1 MSTLRSAVEELQ
13 SDDLG
18 AVDDDAL
25 ETDLGEVL
33 RAADLLHGEALR
45 RIAEVER
52 RGTFVRDGHL
62 SVSSWLAQ
70 RFRMAFSVAANN
82 VRAASALRSMPA
94 TRRAL
99 ASGKI
104 GAAALTALVR
114 AREVHPDDFDG
125 AEPLLVEAAGR
136 LGVGD
141 LRRAIVH
148 WRDVI
153 DRQQIERDEL
163 ARFDRRR
170 LHVSSTFE
178 GIGRVDGD
186 LDPETT
192 EVLITALRSV
202 MDAEVRANQDRRT
215 PAQRRVDAL
224 GEICRQWLCFGDRP
238 TVAGERPHVTV
249 TVDLDVLEGRSGGI
263 AELEHSGPVAG
274 ETARRI
280 ACDASIT
287 RVITRGPSEP
297 LDVGRRTSV
306 VSPALRR
313 ALAVRDGGCAF
324 PGCDRPYAWC
334 DAHHVRHWARGGETA
349 LSNLVL
355 LCRPHHRSMH
365 ARGFGVAMSD
375 GRPTFTR
382 RDGMPLEDRA
392 PPSG

>member
-82 VRAASALRSMPA
+82 VRAARALRSMPA

-141 LRRAIVH
+141 LRRAIV
-148 WRDVI
+148 
-153 DRQQIERDEL
+153 
-163 ARFDRRR
+163 
-170 LHVSSTFE
+170 
-178 GIGRVDGD
+178 IG
-186 LDPETT
+186 
-192 EVLITALRSV
+192 
-202 MDAEVRANQDRRT
+202 
-215 PAQRRVDAL
+215 
-224 GEICRQWLCFGDRP
+224 
-238 TVAGERPHVTV
+238 VT
-249 TVDLDVLEGRSGGI
+249 
-263 AELEHSGPVAG
+263 
-274 ETARRI
+274 
-280 ACDASIT
+280 
-287 RVITRGPSEP
+287 
-297 LDVGRRTSV
+297 
-306 VSPALRR
+306 
-313 ALAVRDGGCAF
+313 
-324 PGCDRPYAWC
+324 
-334 DAHHVRHWARGGETA
+334 
-349 LSNLVL
+349 
-355 LCRPHHRSMH
+355 
-365 ARGFGVAMSD
+365 
-375 GRPTFTR
+375 
-382 RDGMPLEDRA
+382 
-392 PPSG
+392 

>member
-13 SDDLG
+13 ADDLG
-18 AVDDDAL
+18 AIDDDAL
-25 ETDLGEVL
+25 EDDLAEVL

-52 RGTFVRDGHL
+52 RSIFTRDGHL
-62 SVSSWLAQ
+62 SITSWLVH
-70 RFRMAFSVAANN
+70 RFRLAFSVAAGD
-82 VRAASALRSMPA
+82 VRAARALRSMPA

-99 ASGKI
+99 ASGEI
-104 GAAALTALVR
+104 GTAALSALVN
-114 AREVHPDDFDG
+114 ARETHPDEFEG
-125 AEPLLVEAAGR
+125 AEPLLVEAAAR
-136 LGVGD
+136 LQARD

-148 WRDVI
+148 WGDVV
-153 DRQQIERDEL
+153 DRQQIDRDER

-170 LHVSSTFE
+170 LHVSPTFE
-178 GIGRVDGD
+178 GMGRVDGD

-192 EVLITALRSV
+192 ETLITALRSV
-202 MDAEVRANQDRRT
+202 MDAEVRATQDRRT

-224 GEICRQWLCFGDRP
+224 GEICRQWLGRRDRP
-238 TVAGERPHVTV
+238 VVAGERPHMTV
-249 TVDLDVLEGRSGGI
+249 TVDLDTLRARSGGI
-263 AELEHSGPVAG
+263 AELEHGGPVAG
-274 ETARRI
+274 ETTRRI

-324 PGCDRPYAWC
+324 PGCDRPQAWS
-334 DAHHVRHWARGGETA
+334 DAHHVRHWAHGGETA

-355 LCRPHHRSMH
+355 LCRPHHRSIH
-365 ARGFGVAMSD
+365 TRGFAVAIRD
-375 GRPTFTR
+375 GRPAFSR
-382 RDGMPLEDRA
+382 PDGTPLEGRA
-392 PPSG
+392 PPPG

>member
-13 SDDLG
+13 SDDLR

-82 VRAASALRSMPA
+82 VRAARALRSMPA

-99 ASGKI
+99 ASGEI
-104 GAAALTALVR
+104 GAAALNALVR

-297 LDVGRRTSV
+297 STSG
-306 VSPALRR
+306 
-313 ALAVRDGGCAF
+313 D
-324 PGCDRPYAWC
+324 
-334 DAHHVRHWARGGETA
+334 
-349 LSNLVL
+349 
-355 LCRPHHRSMH
+355 
-365 ARGFGVAMSD
+365 
-375 GRPTFTR
+375 
-382 RDGMPLEDRA
+382 A
-392 PPSG
+392 PPSSRRAPSRPRGARRGLGVTRLRPAIRVVRRASRASLGPRRRDRAVEPGAVVPAASPVDARARVRRRDERRQADVHPP